1 MSGQPLWTV
10 FLNACLVNNFVL
22 AYFLG
27 ICPFLGVSGRV
38 ATAVRMGGA
47 VTFVMLITSLFV
59 TGINALLTAIEA
71 PYLAL
76 ISYIAVIASAVQLVE
91 MFIKKTSPVLFRAL
105 GIFLPLITTNC
116 VVLGRAEAFASR
128 NPVALSAFEGLLMGL
143 GFTAVLVVLGALREL
158 LGNGTLFADMQ
169 LLFGPA
175 AADWVIRPFGETRHF
190 LLAVLPPGAFL
201 FTGLLIALKN
211 AIDAGLKARAEAARA
226 PAAPAG
232 SKRVRVTGHV
242 G

>member
-1 MSGQPLWTV
+1 MSEPRYGEIALNGLWKNNPALVQLLGLCPL
-10 FLNACLVNNFVL
+10 L
-22 AYFLG
+22 A
-27 ICPFLGVSGRV
+27 VSGSV
-38 ATAVRMGGA
+38 VNALGMGLATAVVLMGTNTLVAMVRNVVPETIRLPAFVLIIAGA
-47 VTFVMLITSLFV
+47 VT
-59 TGINALLTAIEA
+59 
-71 PYLAL
+71 
-76 ISYIAVIASAVQLVE
+76 LVE
-91 MFIKKTSPVLFRAL
+91 LLMQAYAFALYEVL

-116 VVLGRAEAFASR
+116 AVLGRAEAFASR

-158 LGNGTLFADMQ
+158 LGNGTLFAEMQ

-211 AIDAGLKARAEAARA
+211 AIDAGLKARAAAARA

-232 SKRVRVTGHV
+232 STRVRVTGHV

>member
-1 MSGQPLWTV
+1 MSEPRVGEIALNGLWKNNPALVQLLGLCPL
-10 FLNACLVNNFVL
+10 L
-22 AYFLG
+22 A
-27 ICPFLGVSGRV
+27 VSGSV
-38 ATAVRMGGA
+38 VNALGMGLATAVVLMGTNALVSMVRNVVPDTIRLPAFVLIIAGA
-47 VTFVMLITSLFV
+47 VT
-59 TGINALLTAIEA
+59 
-71 PYLAL
+71 
-76 ISYIAVIASAVQLVE
+76 LVE
-91 MFIKKTSPVLFRAL
+91 LLMQAFAYELYEVL

-116 VVLGRAEAFASR
+116 VVLGRAEAFASK
-128 NPVALSAFEGLLMGL
+128 NPVPLAALEGLMMGL

-169 LLFGPA
+169 LLFGPV
-175 AADWVIRPFGETRHF
+175 AADWAIRPFGEYRHF

-211 AIDAGLKARAEAARA
+211 GIDAQLKARAESARA
-226 PAAPAG
+226 PQGATG